1 LDDRSCSEGKAPT
14 LIERRLSLPDLIYKE
29 KLRASSPKSKG
40 GVTGTAFATRVGA
53 VAPLRP
59 AFSAEPDL

>member
-1 LDDRSCSEGKAPT
+1 MSTGAFEAGVY
-14 LIERRLSLPDLIYKE
+14 RRLSLPDLIYKE